1 MNKKNITIL
10 LLLITLAINSIIGQ
24 NNSLFI
30 GGIAHLGNGKK
41 ISNSVISIVD
51 GKFDIVADLS
61 KIRIDPEAFD
71 TIYKI
76 YGKHV
81 YPSFIVPNTTLGIT
95 EIGQVK
101 ATHDFDETGKVNPNI
116 RSIIAYNPQSKIV
129 ETVITNG
136 VLLAQVTPNGGLI
149 SGQSSVMYL
158 NGWNWED
165 AVCREDD
172 GIHLHWPSSYYN
184 TGWWAEQGETKKNKK
199 YKKTIKEIHKIFE
212 KSLAYSKG
220 NNIMDLKME
229 SMKGLYNGAKTL
241 YVHAN
246 YASDISDAIDVC
258 QLYKIKN
265 VVLVGAEDALKVSDK
280 IKENNISII
289 LNRIHRLPKNED
301 ENIYA
306 PFLQAKQLKE
316 LGILYCLSY
325 EGDMEAM
332 GARNL
337 PFTAGTT
344 VAYGLDYESA
354 VQSISLNA
362 AKILGVDN
370 KIGSIEKNKEA
381 TFFISEGDAL
391 DIRSNNVTQI
401 FIKGKSISTDNH
413 QKRLFE
419 KYRKDK

>member
-1 MNKKNITIL
+1 MNKKNITTL
-10 LLLITLAINSIIGQ
+10 LLLITINLNLVAQ
-24 NNSLFI
+24 NSSLFI
-30 GGIAHLGNGKK
+30 GGIAHLGNGEK
-41 ISNSVISIVD
+41 ISNSVISVVD

-76 YGKHV
+76 YGKHI

-101 ATHDFDETGKVNPNI
+101 ATHDFDETGKINPNI

-172 GIHLHWPSSYYN
+172 GIHLQWPSSYYN
-184 TGWWAEQGETKKNKK
+184 TGWWAEQGDTKKNKT
-199 YKKTIKEIHKIFE
+199 YKKTIKEIHRLFE
-212 KSLAYSKG
+212 KALAYS
-220 NNIMDLKME
+220 NESNVMDLKME
-229 SMKGLYNGAKTL
+229 SMKGLFKGAKTL

-258 QLYKIKN
+258 KLYKIKKI
-265 VVLVGAEDALKVSDK
+265 VLVGAEDALKVSDK

-306 PFLQAKQLKE
+306 PFSQAKKLSE

-344 VAYGLDYESA
+344 VAYGLDYELA

-370 KIGSIEKNKEA
+370 KIGSIEINKEA
-381 TFFISEGDAL
+381 TFFISDGDAL
-391 DIRSNNVTQI
+391 DIRSNNVTHI
-401 FIKGKSISTDNH
+401 FIKGNSISTDNH
-413 QKRLFE
+413 QKRLFN
-419 KYRKDK
+419 KYRKNK